1 MPVCN
6 FYGVLLAGQTK
17 KRKCLDWTW
26 CLENGDLC
34 VSRNSGTCFAG
45 PVGNNINSIC
55 QSLFDL
61 ERVPLHSG
69 VHEWISLLHVV
80 SPICRTVCYQLRPL
94 GVRNIKHKVS
104 ETNGKVCSVLFV
116 NWFERNVL
124 SITLLLGEGLLC
136 SVYKMERKD
145 NSIPPFFLLLT
156 LWLAAIVPLRS
167 FLSSGA
173 EVIF

>member
-6 FYGVLLAGQTK
+6 FYRVILAGQTK

-34 VSRNSGTCFAG
+34 ISRNSGTCFAG

-69 VHEWISLLHVV
+69 VHECHYCTFH
-80 SPICRTVCYQLRPL
+80 CRTVCYQLRPL

-104 ETNGKVCSVLFV
+104 ETNWKVCSVRFV
-116 NWFERNVL
+116 NWFVKNVL
-124 SITLLLGEGLLC
+124 SITLSSREQAVVFSAQNGKKSQFHTTFFSLSDFVTSSSC
-136 SVYKMERKD
+136 
-145 NSIPPFFLLLT
+145 PFETF
-156 LWLAAIVPLRS
+156 S
-167 FLSSGA
+167 
-173 EVIF
+173 